1 MKLTITIFLALVCFI
16 QINGNKKKN
25 PSLTYASRFRSIECQ
40 ADNYTA
46 FVEYCYIKAYS
57 RRVTTVNV
65 LFKNLRPSDA
75 PIWVQMI
82 LYYRY
87 GNIYREVIDTK
98 RIEWCAIMDG
108 LTGHLFLMQTIRQ
121 IKTMV
126 AKNIHKCPYGEDIEI
141 KNVTLD
147 DAKGFDVFPEG
158 IYKASWITRNKTMDV
173 LWRFNA
179 SINVK
184 SPIKESMG

>member
-1 MKLTITIFLALVCFI
+1 MRLAILFILTLVII
-16 QINGNKKKN
+16 QSNCNKKKN
-25 PSLTYASRFRSIECQ
+25 PSLTYASRFRSIECL

-65 LFKNLRPSDA
+65 LFKNLKPSDS

-87 GNIYREVIDTK
+87 GTIYREVINTK
-98 RIEWCAIMDG
+98 LIDWCAIMDG

-121 IKTMV
+121 IKSFV
-126 AKNIHKCPYGEDIEI
+126 GKNIHKCPYGEDIEL
-141 KNVTLD
+141 KNITLD
-147 DAKGFDVFPEG
+147 DGKGFDVFPEG
-158 IYKASWITRNKTMDV
+158 IYKSSWITRNKTMDI

-179 SINVK
+179 SIHVR